1 MELSKEKAWLTC
13 IDHFWLKSLDCI
25 WLGSRESLKG
35 VEERMPKSILG
46 QIDLAV
52 TCKWVGIGNRHRD

>member
-1 MELSKEKAWLTC
+1 M
-13 IDHFWLKSLDCI
+13 
-25 WLGSRESLKG
+25 KG

-52 TCKWVGIGNRHRD
+52 MCKWVGIGNRRHRD